1 MAMPKSRSAASTS
14 ATPTSRCRRSA
25 RHSRP
30 YGSSMRLP
38 MKPNASPAST
48 VVFRSRFPSAI
59 AAATA
64 PSPVRAPRTF
74 SRSFMT
80 FAGEKK
86 CVPTCVEIKFY
97 GAFVLNRRAEK

>member
-1 MAMPKSRSAASTS
+1 
-14 ATPTSRCRRSA
+14 
-25 RHSRP
+25 
-30 YGSSMRLP
+30 

-86 CVPTCVEIKFY
+86 CVPTT
-97 GAFVLNRRAEK
+97 RAGSATASAIASIDSVDVFDARTVVGLQAPSSRAKRDRFASRSS